1 MKISNNISNY
11 LVNPLRF
18 VKLPILSVV
27 MASVP
32 LTAFGEV
39 TLENSSGWKFGVNGH
54 IPVFALVSDNED
66 TDEDAFR
73 ITTGFNPATAQ
84 FNIYAPQQ
92 NGLDV
97 SGHFQ
102 LNSHLAGADGVQNS
116 GFGKEGSGRVSG
128 VESRVAEIAISGDF
142 GSVNIG
148 KGFGIF
154 GVPGIGDNGSGLGV
168 GLFNPNSG
176 DATAGRIGNGYFY
189 ANFNPRIIYTSADMS
204 GTQFKIGLFQP
215 EKPKD
220 GTGLDDA
227 VATESPRV
235 EGNVVWSSD
244 MLTLWSSAFIQNVD
258 VDSTTVDNFTMF
270 GADFGG
276 SYTAGDISFR
286 ANYSLTQGTGNGVFG
301 GHGVVGG
308 AQEEDASQWYIEGT
322 YNMNKMKL
330 GASYGEGTDDLSD
343 NDTDLSM
350 LFLRYK
356 TTEALTLMVELQA
369 YGNDVDN
376 NDYNALIVGSQFT
389 F

>member
-1 MKISNNISNY
+1 MIINNNVSNY
-11 LVNPLRF
+11 RLNPKNLIQ
-18 VKLPILSVV
+18 KLLLPTLI
-27 MASVP
+27 ASTS
-32 LTAFGEV
+32 LNAFGEV
-39 TLENSSGWKFGVNGH
+39 TLEDSSGWKFGVNGH

-84 FNIYAPQQ
+84 FNIYAPKQ

-97 SGHFQ
+97 SGHIQ

-116 GFGKEGSGRVSG
+116 GDL
-128 VESRVAEIAISGDF
+128 ESRVAEIAISGDF

-168 GLFNPNSG
+168 GKFSPNG
-176 DATAGRIGNGYFY
+176 GAATAGRIGNGYFY
-189 ANFNPRIIYTSADMS
+189 ANFNPRVMYTSAGTS

-215 EKPKD
+215 EKPD
-220 GTGLDDA
+220 GDP
-227 VATESPRV
+227 VAMTESPRV
-235 EGNVVWSSD
+235 EGNVVWSGD
-244 MLTLWSSAFIQNVD
+244 MLSLWSSAFIQEVD
-258 VDSTTVDNFTMF
+258 IDSDTIDSFTMF
-270 GADFGG
+270 GVDFGG

-301 GHGVVGG
+301 GHGVAGG
-308 AQEEDASQWYIEGT
+308 AEEEEATQWYIEGT
-322 YNMNKMKL
+322 YNINKMKL
-330 GASYGEGTDDLSD
+330 GASYGQGDDDLD
-343 NDTDLSM
+343 ENETDLTM

-356 TTEALTLMVELQA
+356 TTDALTILVELQTFS
-369 YGNDVDN
+369 DEQN
-376 NDYNALIVGSQFT
+376 NDYNAVIVGSQFT